1 MHQGFKDAYM
11 YLSDQILPAF
21 LALSQK
27 YYYAKLL
34 ITGHSLGGAMATISV
49 LDAMEMVGKPI
60 DYFYTFGS
68 PRVGNEAFA
77 DYLNQNL
84 KLSKSSFLPATT
96 FNARITHYKD
106 PVPHL
111 LLSSFG
117 FKHIDLEVYYE
128 EDNNSYTVC
137 QPGQDESCSD
147 QHIVSLNIEDHLNY
161 MGVAKQNYDYLCN

>member
-1 MHQGFKDAYM
+1 M

-27 YYYAKLL
+27 YYFAKLL
-34 ITGHSLGGAMATISV
+34 ITGHSLGGAIATLSM

-68 PRVGNEAFA
+68 PRVGNAAFA
-77 DYLNQNL
+77 DYLNQKL
-84 KLSKSSFLPATT
+84 KISKSNFLSTST

-111 LLSSFG
+111 LLSSLG
-117 FKHIDLEVYYE
+117 FKHIDLEIYYE
-128 EDNNSYTVC
+128 EDNNSYSVC
-137 QPGQDESCSD
+137 QSGEDENCSN
-147 QHIVSLNIEDHLNY
+147 QHIMSISIKDHLDY
-161 MGVAKQNYDYLCN
+161 MGVAKKSYDYLCK